1 MGEARNLGR
10 VKSKLIL
17 STKGVQDG
25 TYFLPAIHVGI
36 QNRSGQTRDRSVTQG
51 ETARRLG
58 ISLKSLNHWIGQ
70 AKGGQLKSPP
80 GADKLTLEQR
90 RIKEL
95 ER

>member
-1 MGEARNLGR
+1 MERISCLRFTSEFKTEA
-10 VKSKLIL
+10 VKL
-17 STKGVQDG
+17 
-25 TYFLPAIHVGI
+25 
-36 QNRSGQTRDRSVTQG
+36 VTDQEVAQG

-58 ISLKSLNHWIGQ
+58 VSLKSLNHWIGQ